1 MEEPEFPEWFGEL
14 ADKPEACMRAAMR
27 LDAETR
33 ICQVVLEGPADG
45 ILEFLLMN
53 EAGSLIE
60 KLQTEA
66 AFDQVTKGFFDSPDD
81 LQVDQCD

>member
-1 MEEPEFPEWFGEL
+1 MEEPEFPEWFGE
-14 ADKPEACMRAAMR
+14 ADHEPEACMQAFMR

-33 ICQVVLEGPADG
+33 ICQVALEGPAG
-45 ILEFLLMN
+45 WILEFLLMN

-66 AFDQVTKGFFDSPDD
+66 AFDQAIRNFHDSPDEPD
-81 LQVDQCD
+81 PD

>member
-14 ADKPEACMRAAMR
+14 ADKPEACMQAAMR
-27 LDAETR
+27 LDADTR
-33 ICQVVLEGPADG
+33 ICQVVLEGPAGG

-66 AFDQVTKGFFDSPDD
+66 AFDQAIRNFHDSPDESGLD
-81 LQVDQCD
+81 

>member
-1 MEEPEFPEWFGEL
+1 MEEPNFPEWFGE
-14 ADKPEACMRAAMR
+14 ADHEPEACMQAAMR
-27 LDAETR
+27 LDADTR

-66 AFDQVTKGFFDSPDD
+66 AFDQAIRNFHESPDESGLD
-81 LQVDQCD
+81 

>member
-27 LDAETR
+27 LDADTR

-66 AFDQVTKGFFDSPDD
+66 AFDQAIRNFHDSPDESGLD
-81 LQVDQCD
+81 

>member
-66 AFDQVTKGFFDSPDD
+66 AFDQAIRNFHESPDESGLD
-81 LQVDQCD
+81 